1 MSPSSRHAPGVH
13 PGVHPDPSLSA
24 PPLEVF
30 HTLDSKPSPFP
41 WAVFAVVA
49 ALAAA
54 LRLAAL
60 GQEALFLDEYLTL
73 RTSTTPGGFR
83 DFLRY
88 VWLHDPHPPLYFL
101 MMRTWIAVAGD
112 SHVALRLPSALAG
125 IAAVW
130 AIMRALF
137 ETRRAGPF
145 ACALIGVLAAV
156 NPFLVYYSQEA
167 RAYSLL
173 VLLVALNTVFLV
185 RLWVY
190 EGQTPRAGDLLGMAA
205 TALVAAAVHYF
216 AIFLVAQD
224 LAVLILRQ
232 MTGQGGRLRLKG
244 APWPSRVLATL
255 VGVAGLV
262 AAQAAIGVA
271 IGGRTQMISWLP
283 PWSPLFLFHQWR
295 ATVEGPLHVILPD
308 WVILLSL
315 VWWLLAT
322 WAAWRP
328 QRAAPGAM
336 GRPIGGLLVGCLGAV
351 LVLPHVLSVFHPL
364 LFYGQRYMI
373 ISAPAFLL
381 LTAWPAARSRR
392 PRLQVL
398 FLLLCF
404 APSVAYYA
412 DYYAHRQKRAWDTA
426 AQKCAEYVG
435 PGGVV
440 WHWTPKG
447 DWPLV
452 YYLDKKKLQMV
463 ERENLEDFPPPPAT
477 IQRLA
482 IVSLTPALLD
492 AKVPE
497 GFARGPT
504 GIIETHWAKHEI
516 FVRYFERVPQVNL
529 P

>member
-1 MSPSSRHAPGVH
+1 MCASSRHA

-24 PPLEVF
+24 LPSEVF
-30 HTLDSKPSPFP
+30 HTLDPKPSPFP

-73 RTSTTPGGFR
+73 RTSTVPGGFR

-101 MMRTWIAVAGD
+101 MMRTWTAVAGD

-145 ACALIGVLAAV
+145 ACALIGVLAAA

-190 EGQTPRAGDLLGMAA
+190 EDQTPRAGDLLGMAA
-205 TALVAAAVHYF
+205 TALLAAAVHYF

-232 MTGQGGRLRLKG
+232 VTGQDGRLRLKG

-255 VGVAGLV
+255 AGLAGLA
-262 AAQAAIGVA
+262 AAQAAIGAA

-322 WAAWRP
+322 WAAGRP
-328 QRAAPGAM
+328 ERAAPEAA
-336 GRPIGGLLVGCLGAV
+336 GRPIGGLLAGCLAAV

-373 ISAPAFLL
+373 ISVPAFLL

-404 APSVAYYA
+404 APSAAYYA

-426 AQKCAEYVG
+426 AEKCAEYVG
-435 PGGVV
+435 PGGMV

-463 ERENLEDFPPPPAT
+463 ERENLEDFPPPPAA
-477 IQRLA
+477 IKRLA

-497 GFARGPT
+497 GFVRGPA
-504 GIIETHWAKHEI
+504 GIIETHWANHVI
-516 FVRYFERVPQVNL
+516 FVRFFERVPQVKL

>member
-1 MSPSSRHAPGVH
+1 
-13 PGVHPDPSLSA
+13 
-24 PPLEVF
+24 
-30 HTLDSKPSPFP
+30 
-41 WAVFAVVA
+41 
-49 ALAAA
+49 
-54 LRLAAL
+54 
-60 GQEALFLDEYLTL
+60 
-73 RTSTTPGGFR
+73 
-83 DFLRY
+83 
-88 VWLHDPHPPLYFL
+88 

-112 SHVALRLPSALAG
+112 SHAALRLPSALAG

-190 EGQTPRAGDLLGMAA
+190 EDQTPRGGDLLGMAA
-205 TALVAAAVHYF
+205 TALVAAALHYF

-224 LAVLILRQ
+224 FAVMALRQ
-232 MTGQGGRLRLKG
+232 VTGQGGRLRLKG

-255 VGVAGLV
+255 VGLAALA
-262 AAQAAIGVA
+262 AAQAAIGA
-271 IGGRTQMISWLP
+271 AGGGRT
-283 PWSPLFLFHQWR
+283 
-295 ATVEGPLHVILPD
+295 
-308 WVILLSL
+308 
-315 VWWLLAT
+315 
-322 WAAWRP
+322 
-328 QRAAPGAM
+328 QRAAPGAA
-336 GRPIGGLLVGCLGAV
+336 GRPIGELLVGCLGAV

-373 ISAPAFLL
+373 VSAPAFLL

-392 PRLQVL
+392 PRLQAL

-412 DYYAHRQKRAWDTA
+412 DYYAHRQKHAWDTA
-426 AQKCAEYVG
+426 AEKCAEYVG
-435 PGGVV
+435 PGGMV
-440 WHWTPKG
+440 WHWTPNG

-463 ERENLEDFPPPPAT
+463 ERENLEEFPPPPAA
-477 IQRLA
+477 IKRLA

-492 AKVPE
+492 AKAPQ
-497 GFARGPT
+497 GFARGPA
-504 GIIETHWAKHEI
+504 GIIETHWANHVI
-516 FVRYFERVPQVNL
+516 LVRFFERVPQVNL